1 MKWFSLYEF
10 FHIGVEVLETTY
22 IILKVEPD
30 NYLNWL
36 QLKDFF
42 WWWIYFASICLKI
55 CIKSAVLLWY
65 LHGDR
70 FVCWFFIVYINYTM
84 WISYLMIKLN
94 AIFPYP
100 SWKKIVSRSNILL
113 VVAFIS
119 WLKWIVPF
127 LFQFRRSNNN
137 NKNWYKNYKIP
148 KIHFENVIFWSFF
161 GFYKITVVIDWHWI
175 E

>member
-84 WISYLMIKLN
+84 WITPVWRGLYPIPIYWLLLSLSAGWNGLFHFCFKSDDLTLRIKN
-94 AIFPYP
+94 DT
-100 SWKKIVSRSNILL
+100 
-113 VVAFIS
+113 
-119 WLKWIVPF
+119 
-127 LFQFRRSNNN
+127 
-137 NKNWYKNYKIP
+137 
-148 KIHFENVIFWSFF
+148 
-161 GFYKITVVIDWHWI
+161 KITKFRKFIFKLYFWKFIWI
-175 E
+175 L